1 MYTRMFSVLTPAS
14 QPSLFTFDFTSHKS
28 HERSSCAR
36 IIFHINIMP
45 VKIERKEGLTCVFWT
60 LDLYSKSVKKNT
72 TFQAESFPVH
82 LSIFPSFEI
91 SWMVK
96 NLPEWERRGFHP
108 QYSQEI
114 QFCLKKVDGGR
125 RTINVSNGGIIPSHY
140 LQPQNVWVTVDGGQ
154 FLENSKKTTKI
165 ILGKGQCDFD
175 NSRIFG
181 CWLSGQVLFTPQAK
195 ERFTLNFFLQFKNV
209 YLSQMDTIIGHT
221 TNYLFL
227 QQTNCDVQFNF
238 TLTSEKI
245 GAHKSILSARS
256 PVFAAM
262 FHHDMQESNT
272 GQVTIDDIER
282 NIFYQLL
289 HFIYSGRTS
298 VSLTETTAQQL
309 LAAADKY
316 NVKDL
321 KNECARFLLPYVN
334 ETTALIMFKLAVKF
348 NLENLKEE
356 CENVLLNDIQTSN
369 VIPLIIWASLK
380 SVKKVKEAAL
390 SFARLN
396 SKTLFYT
403 ADYEKMMRE
412 YPEICLE
419 VTRRMAP

>member
-1 MYTRMFSVLTPAS
+1 MYQDALTPAS
-14 QPSLFTFDFTSHKS
+14 QPSLFTFVFTPHKS
-28 HERSSCAR
+28 HERSSCTR
-36 IIFHINIMP
+36 ILFHINIMS
-45 VKIERKEGLTCVFWT
+45 VKIEKKEGVTCVSWT
-60 LDLYSKSVKKNT
+60 LDLYVKSVNKSV

-82 LSIFPSFEI
+82 LGFPSFEI

-108 QYSQEI
+108 QHSQEI
-114 QFCLKKVDGGR
+114 QFCFKKVDGGR
-125 RTINVSNGGIIPSHY
+125 TTNVSKGDIISNHY
-140 LQPQNVWVTVDGGQ
+140 LQPQAVWVTVDGGQ
-154 FLENSKKTTKI
+154 FQENSKKIAKI
-165 ILGKGQCDFD
+165 ILRKGQCDSE
-175 NSRIFG
+175 NVRIFG

-195 ERFTLNFFLQFKNV
+195 ERFTLNFFLQFENV
-209 YLSQMDTIIGHT
+209 YLSQMDSIIGLT

-238 TLTSEKI
+238 LLTSEQI

-256 PVFAAM
+256 SVFAAM
-262 FHHDMQESNT
+262 FRHDMQESNT
-272 GQVTIDDIER
+272 GQVAIDEIER
-282 NIFYQLL
+282 NVFYQLL

-298 VSLTETTAQQL
+298 VPLTETTAQQL
-309 LAAADKY
+309 LIAADKY

-334 ETTALIMFKLAVKF
+334 ETTAPIMFEMAVTF

-356 CENVLLNDIQTSN
+356 CENVLLNDIQMSN
-369 VIPLIIWASLK
+369 VIDFIIWASLK

-419 VTRRMAP
+419 ATRRMAP

>member
-1 MYTRMFSVLTPAS
+1 MSV
-14 QPSLFTFDFTSHKS
+14 
-28 HERSSCAR
+28 R
-36 IIFHINIMP
+36 IE
-45 VKIERKEGLTCVFWT
+45 KKEGVTCVSWT
-60 LDLYSKSVKKNT
+60 LDLYVKLLKKSF
-72 TFQAESFPVH
+72 TFQAGSFPVH
-82 LSIFPSFEI
+82 LGFPSFEI

-108 QYSQEI
+108 QHSQEI
-114 QFCLKKVDGGR
+114 QFCFKKVDGGR
-125 RTINVSNGGIIPSHY
+125 TTNVSKGDIISNHY
-140 LQPQNVWVTVDGGQ
+140 LQPQAVWVTVDGGQ
-154 FLENSKKTTKI
+154 FQENSKKIAKI
-165 ILGKGQCDFD
+165 ILRKGQCDSE
-175 NSRIFG
+175 NVRIFG

-195 ERFTLNFFLQFKNV
+195 ERFTLNFFLQFENV
-209 YLSQMDTIIGHT
+209 YLSQMDSIIGLT

-238 TLTSEKI
+238 ILTSEKI

-262 FHHDMQESNT
+262 FRHDMQESNT
-272 GQVTIDDIER
+272 GQVAIDEIER
-282 NIFYQLL
+282 NVFYQLL

-298 VSLTETTAQQL
+298 VPLTETTAQPL
-309 LAAADKY
+309 LIAADKY
-316 NVKDL
+316 NVEDL

-334 ETTALIMFKLAVKF
+334 ETTATTMFEMAVTF

-356 CENVLLNDIQTSN
+356 CENVLLNDIQMSN
-369 VIPLIIWASLK
+369 AIDLIIWASLQ
-380 SVKKVKEAAL
+380 SAKKVKEAAL

-403 ADYEKMMRE
+403 AEYEKMMRE

-419 VTRRMAP
+419 VTRRMAR